1 MSSTT
6 ETLLKLQL
14 ETFVPLLIHEFSTG
28 QRRLRFDRPDL
39 VEIIAAQGDAILYR
53 SPGKTARAVAALTEA
68 VATMAFCPGGVT
80 AFGLHF
86 EAPLPDYLTRTEAGP
101 PPDEPNPTAVWG
113 GGDEKREVKY
123 GHS

>member
-1 MSSTT
+1 MSATT

-14 ETFVPLLIHEFSTG
+14 ETFVPLLIHEFTTG
-28 QRRLRFDRPDL
+28 RRQLRFDRPDL

-68 VATMAFCPGGVT
+68 VATMAFCPGGIT

-86 EAPLPDYLTRTEAGP
+86 EAPLPDYLAPAKTDP
-101 PPDEPNPTAVWG
+101 PADEPDPTAVWG
-113 GGDEKREVKY
+113 GEQEEGGQY
-123 GHS
+123 GHP